1 MNRPRY
7 DVILDYFF
15 AFVALFGVFIAGII
29 LWLFAT
35 FGLAVA
41 N

>member
-7 DVILDYFF
+7 DVILDWFF
-15 AFVALFGVFIAGII
+15 TFVALFGVFIAGILI
-29 LWLFAT
+29 WLFVA

-41 N
+41 D